1 MYTYFIYPNATAA
14 RNTHDRYIGKDDG
27 KMKISI
33 NVEDYGLERKE
44 LAAAGAIKHGLDK
57 IGTEEALARLDDP
70 AELLREVIKTV
81 NVNELD
87 TGNVETRQIIV
98 DYVKSMNITEVLDN
112 PSEGFQQFLADCR
125 DVIEKR

>member
-1 MYTYFIYPNATAA
+1 MQT
-14 RNTHDRYIGKDDG
+14 
-27 KMKISI
+27 SI
-33 NVEDYGLERKE
+33 NVEDYGLERME
-44 LAAAGAIKHGLDK
+44 LAAAGAIKYGLEK

-70 AELLREVIKTV
+70 AELLREVIKTI

-98 DYVKSMNITEVLDN
+98 DYVKSMNITEVLEH

-125 DVIEKR
+125 DVLNG